1 MANTV
6 INPTVYSRKTQVHL
20 MNALVMSPL
29 CDHSFESNITPGYT
43 IQKPY
48 VNHGRV
54 QSYSF
59 STDLTIDGRTWV
71 SNSYNI
77 DQVKSA
83 TGNWDPLQNMQSSVT
98 DIEDMITSSNGYVLG
113 NYIDQYAI
121 QTAVNG
127 AGSTLAGSTISV
139 SNVYELLSHAN
150 AKLAAGQARAG
161 RRCILLDPYLK
172 SVLEE
177 KMVASGF
184 KAADDALYNGFTG
197 MERAGLRVYETN
209 NLPFSVT
216 LTASTIFTAG
226 DTLTIKGVT
235 LTAAA
240 SGAATNPG
248 DFSIGADAAAMQ
260 VNLRA
265 LINGTGTPGASTYI
279 DLSKDNRSKFQ
290 NAQVACT
297 AFSGN
302 VATISGY
309 GVLAVTMPT
318 VRGSNAVGTETG
330 STVAFV
336 EGAESLTIQK
346 YPFTEQR
353 EPSANHSVNVLQTT
367 MFGGGVFVREAPSI
381 VKVTFNAI
389 NSY

>member
-1 MANTV
+1 
-6 INPTVYSRKTQVHL
+6 

-43 IQKPY
+43 VQKPY

-113 NYIDQYAI
+113 NFIDQFAI

-127 AGSTLAGSTISV
+127 AGSTLAGSTVSV

-150 AKLAAGQARAG
+150 AKLTAGQARMG

-209 NLPFSVT
+209 NLPFSNT
-216 LTASTIFTAG
+216 LTIAATPTAN
-226 DTLTIKGVT
+226 DYVTIKGVT
-235 LTAAA
+235 FTFVANGTAAA
-240 SGAATNPG
+240 AGDVSLGTGGSALADTQANFRAA
-248 DFSIGADAAAMQ
+248 
-260 VNLRA
+260 V
-265 LINGTGTPGASTYI
+265 NGTGTPGASTYV
-279 DLSKDNRSKFQ
+279 DVSLDNRRKLQ
-290 NAQVACT
+290 NQQVACS
-297 AFSGN
+297 AFSAN
-302 VATISGY
+302 VATITAY
-309 GVLAVTMPT
+309 GVMAIAVSFASA
-318 VRGSNAVGTETG
+318 SNLKGTETG
-330 STVAFV
+330 STVAFI

-381 VKVTFNAI
+381 VKITFNAI